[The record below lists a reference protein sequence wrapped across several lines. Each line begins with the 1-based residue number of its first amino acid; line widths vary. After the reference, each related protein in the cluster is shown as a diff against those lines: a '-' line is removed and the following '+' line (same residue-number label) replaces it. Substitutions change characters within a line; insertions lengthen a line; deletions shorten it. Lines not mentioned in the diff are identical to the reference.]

1 MISTANP
8 KAYLM
13 DAIINLTDIASFA
26 FREENLEFAIHSKKN
41 KFNLIA
47 MKLELL
53 LYNIKN

>member
-1 MISTANP
+1 
-8 KAYLM
+8 M

-53 LYNIKN
+53 LYNMKN